1 MLAQQ
6 NILCYN
12 TPNNKIAVVESPE
25 LDLVAPRANAEGDAM
40 NTTMSVSTQLQIYP
54 SLLEVMVEVS
64 PALVSI
70 SATPAIEDLLAVQ
83 YVSHMIKKKKCNA
96 IGNRA

>member
-12 TPNNKIAVVESPE
+12 TPNNKIAVESPE
-25 LDLVAPRANAEGDAM
+25 LHLVAPRANAEGDAM

-54 SLLEVMVEVS
+54 SLMEVMVEML
-64 PALVSI
+64 PL
-70 SATPAIEDLLAVQ
+70 
-83 YVSHMIKKKKCNA
+83 
-96 IGNRA
+96 

>member
-12 TPNNKIAVVESPE
+12 TPNNKIAVVGSPE

-40 NTTMSVSTQLQIYP
+40 NTTMSVSTLTATDLTQLGGSVTSAEESSCQLQQ
-54 SLLEVMVEVS
+54 SLRLR
-64 PALVSI
+64 
-70 SATPAIEDLLAVQ
+70 T
-83 YVSHMIKKKKCNA
+83 
-96 IGNRA
+96 

>member
-25 LDLVAPRANAEGDAM
+25 LDLVAPGANAEGDAM
-40 NTTMSVSTQLQIYP
+40 NTTMSVSTLTATE
-54 SLLEVMVEVS
+54 LVEES
-64 PALVSI
+64 SLVST
-70 SATPAIEDLLAVQ
+70 SAIPSIEDLSSSICKS
-83 YVSHMIKKKKCNA
+83 YD
-96 IGNRA
+96 

>member
-6 NILCYN
+6 NILGYN

-40 NTTMSVSTQLQIYP
+40 NTTMSVSTLTATDLPQLAG
-54 SLLEVMVEVS
+54 VMVEVL
-64 PALVSI
+64 PL
-70 SATPAIEDLLAVQ
+70 
-83 YVSHMIKKKKCNA
+83 
-96 IGNRA
+96 